1 MKKFF
6 AAFLIAASLLSANL
20 FAQGGKIIVVKS
32 DSKADENLSTKSY
45 KISSLRGIQ
54 AGSVFEITAT
64 SGNRGRVEISAPA
77 KTLEHIIVS
86 EKDGVLVLRIENGYS
101 FGGTRWFSNSKNLK
115 GPVKVTVGLSALEV
129 IDLSGAATLNVKDSF
144 SEKTCKIDLSG
155 ASKTRISK
163 LSANDLKIDAS
174 GASELVSAGSGNII
188 TLDAS
193 GAAKLFLTYT
203 ADDLKADLS
212 GASKVSIK
220 GAADK
225 TSLDCSGASN
235 FDGESFQ
242 TKTVRVDIS
251 GAAKAEIEV
260 KKSITGEVTGASTL
274 RYIGDPDRVILEKS
288 RGASVSRK

>member
-20 FAQGGKIIVVKS
+20 FAQGGKVIVVKS

-64 SGNRGRVEISAPA
+64 SGNRVEISAPA

-129 IDLSGAATLNVKDSF
+129 IDLSGAATLNVKDNF

-260 KKSITGEVTGASTL
+260 KKSITGEVTGASTNL
-274 RYIGDPDRVILEKS
+274 HISDNLSHIS
-288 RGASVSRK
+288 RWYKD

>member
-6 AAFLIAASLLSANL
+6 AAFHIAASLLSANL
-20 FAQGGKIIVVKS
+20 FAQGGKVIVVKS

-129 IDLSGAATLNVKDSF
+129 IDLSGAATLNVKDNF

-155 ASKTRISK
+155 ASKTRI

-203 ADDLKADLS
+203 ADELKADLS

-260 KKSITGEVTGASTL
+260 KKSITGAVTGASTL